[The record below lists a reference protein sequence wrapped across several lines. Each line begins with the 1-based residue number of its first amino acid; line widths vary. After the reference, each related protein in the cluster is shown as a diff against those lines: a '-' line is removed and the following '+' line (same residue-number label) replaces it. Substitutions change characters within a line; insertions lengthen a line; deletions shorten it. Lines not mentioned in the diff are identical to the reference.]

1 MKRSSIQNRVL
12 IGSVLAVA
20 GTIGITG
27 VVIHRAAQVRMRAHG
42 REVLRVVLEAGA
54 QRVAAESIFA
64 TRNGDEELGEIPGI
78 TRPDQY
84 WSVRRAAQEKVL
96 ARSSDFP
103 AIEVDSSDL
112 RDPDLGAGGRT
123 VARVRETVGED
134 GLAYRVAALVL
145 EPTPRGMGGGGRGPG
160 PPWMDGE
167 RGGERGRRRG
177 DGPRRGPEVFPF
189 QPGDQFAVFV
199 ATPIQSEVDSLA
211 DLAKLLAMAGLGAVL
226 VAALSIRFVV
236 RRGLAPLDEL
246 SLQVAAI
253 RETDLDEVIEVD
265 DAPAELVPIVT
276 SFDSTRARLA
286 KAFAREKRFTAD
298 AAHELRTPIAGM
310 RATLEVVLRRERST
324 AEHREAAAQC
334 LDIALSM
341 QETVESLL
349 LLARSGSEAA
359 ERGPVDMEAALRR
372 AFSGVAE
379 TLDQRRLTVRYRTSE
394 SGTAVATGVPA
405 LFERIAANLASNA
418 ASYAIEGSAID
429 VVATSTNGDSVLM
442 VANECDPLPADTSER
457 AFEPFWRADV
467 ARTDKG
473 AHTGLGL
480 ALVRTCAEAMDG
492 TATLACT
499 GRGSPLLDHS
509 IVIRTKFDRDTPI
522 DACAS
527 RIHHCASYVRPTSA
541 GTVAFGSIQV
551 V

>member
-12 IGSVLAVA
+12 VGSVLAVA
-20 GTIGITG
+20 GTIGVTG

-64 TRNGDEELGEIPGI
+64 TRKGDEELGEIPGI

-84 WSVRRAAQEKVL
+84 WSVRRAAQERFL
-96 ARSSDFP
+96 ARSNDFP
-103 AIEVDSSDL
+103 AIEIDTSDL

-123 VARVRETVGED
+123 VVRLQETVGED
-134 GLAYRVAALVL
+134 GLAYRVAALVV
-145 EPTPRGMGGGGRGPG
+145 EPTPRGMGGGRRGPG
-160 PPWMDGE
+160 PPWMEGE
-167 RGGERGRRRG
+167 RGGDRDRG
-177 DGPRRGPEVFPF
+177 DGPRRGPETFPF
-189 QPGDQFAVFV
+189 RPGDQFAVFV
-199 ATPIQSEVDSLA
+199 ATPIQSEVESLA
-211 DLAKLLAMAGLGAVL
+211 DLAKLLAMAGIGAVL

-246 SLQVAAI
+246 SLQIAAI
-253 RETDLDEVIEVD
+253 RETDLDEVIEVEG
-265 DAPAELVPIVT
+265 APAELVPIVT
-276 SFDSTRARLA
+276 SFDATRARLA

-349 LLARSGSEAA
+349 LLARSGSADA
-359 ERGPVDMEAALRR
+359 ERGPVDMEAAMRR
-372 AFSGVAE
+372 AFAGVAE
-379 TLDQRRLTVRYRTSE
+379 QLEQRRLTVRYRAPET
-394 SGTAVATGVPA
+394 GTVLATGIPG

-418 ASYAIEGSAID
+418 VSYAIEGSTID
-429 VVATSTNGDSVLM
+429 VVASVANGAAVLSVS
-442 VANECDPLPADTSER
+442 NECDPLPADTSER
-457 AFEPFWRADV
+457 AFEPFWRAEM

-492 TATLACT
+492 TATLQT
-499 GRGSPLLDHS
+499 ES
-509 IVIRTKFDRDTPI
+509 DRFSVSVTLP
-522 DACAS
+522 
-527 RIHHCASYVRPTSA
+527 R
-541 GTVAFGSIQV
+541 
-551 V
+551 

>member
-1 MKRSSIQNRVL
+1 MKRSSIQSRVL
-12 IGSVLAVA
+12 VGSVLAVA

-27 VVIHRAAQVRMRAHG
+27 VVIHRAAQARMRTHG
-42 REVLRVVLEAGA
+42 REVLRVVVEAGS

-78 TRPDQY
+78 TRAGQY
-84 WSVRRAAQEKVL
+84 WSVRRAAKERVL
-96 ARSSDFP
+96 ARSIDFP
-103 AIEVDSSDL
+103 AIEIDSSDL
-112 RDPDLGAGGRT
+112 SDPDLGAGGRT
-123 VARVRETVGED
+123 TATVRETVGED
-134 GLAYRVAALVL
+134 GLAYRVAAIVL
-145 EPTPRGMGGGGRGPG
+145 EPTPRGMGGGRRGPG

-167 RGGERGRRRG
+167 RGGERDGERGRG
-177 DGPRRGPEVFPF
+177 DGPRRGPETFPF
-189 QPGDQFAVFV
+189 RPGDQFAVFV
-199 ATPIQSEVDSLA
+199 ATPIQSEVESLA
-211 DLAKLLAMAGLGAVL
+211 DLAKLLAMAGIGAVL

-246 SLQVAAI
+246 SLQIAAI
-253 RETDLDEVIEVD
+253 RETDLDERIEVGS
-265 DAPAELVPIVT
+265 APAELIPIVT
-276 SFDSTRARLA
+276 SFDATRARLA

-341 QETVESLL
+341 QEIVESLL

-359 ERGPVDMEAALRR
+359 ERGPVDLEAAMRR
-372 AFSGVAE
+372 AFSAVAE
-379 TLDQRRLTVRYRTSE
+379 RLEQRRLTVRYRPPET
-394 SGTAVATGVPA
+394 GTVLATRVPG

-418 ASYAIEGSAID
+418 VSYAIEGSTIE
-429 VVATSTNGDSVLM
+429 VEATATNGDAVLR
-442 VANECDPLPADTSER
+442 VSNECAPLPADTCER

-492 TATLACT
+492 TATLET
-499 GRGSPLLDHS
+499 ES
-509 IVIRTKFDRDTPI
+509 DRF
-522 DACAS
+522 
-527 RIHHCASYVRPTSA
+527 
-541 GTVAFGSIQV
+541 TVSVTLPQ
-551 V
+551 